1 MTQLELG
8 TVLNYSDKAVSKWE
22 RGEAIPDAYVLLQL
36 SEIFGVSVD
45 YLLKELVKPP
55 PAVTKINHTSVVLLT
70 VIAVFTLFSVAFLIM
85 HLAGFTYPLIYCY
98 AVIVTFIILTV
109 FSSVWAKRKYNFP
122 AISALVISI
131 IVTLYLIFLSAG
143 YNFWQLLLLIIPAE
157 AIVALCFKVKVS
169 YFFTGERKRKKSDQQ

>member
-45 YLLKELVKPP
+45 YLLKEHIKPP

-70 VIAVFTLFSVAFLIM
+70 VIAVFTLFFGSVSHNASRGIYISSDILLCGYS
-85 HLAGFTYPLIYCY
+85 HLYHSDC
-98 AVIVTFIILTV
+98 V
-109 FSSVWAKRKYNFP
+109 
-122 AISALVISI
+122 
-131 IVTLYLIFLSAG
+131 
-143 YNFWQLLLLIIPAE
+143 QLCLGKTEI
-157 AIVALCFKVKVS
+157 
-169 YFFTGERKRKKSDQQ
+169 